1 MAASLRVVAAAVCIV
16 VILSST
22 AQLAVAQTVP
32 DACNDQDCANAC
44 QAEANTQCSGISV
57 GYPPVNAEFCND
69 CVNHVNNDCIP
80 QCEAVCNSN

>member
-16 VILSST
+16 VILSLT

-44 QAEANTQCSGISV
+44 QAEANRPNALASASV
-57 GYPPVNAEFCND
+57 TRQSMQNFATTV
-69 CVNHVNNDCIP
+69 
-80 QCEAVCNSN
+80 